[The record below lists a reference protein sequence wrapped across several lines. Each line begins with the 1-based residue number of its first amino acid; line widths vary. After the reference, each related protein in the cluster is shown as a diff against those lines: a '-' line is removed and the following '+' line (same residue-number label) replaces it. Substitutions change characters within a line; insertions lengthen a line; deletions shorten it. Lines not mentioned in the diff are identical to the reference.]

1 MRRLIHLFLGLS
13 MWFFLTSCA
22 LKQAAD
28 QHKERQSRMTATV
41 NAYIGRSVADVAL
54 DRGPPTSTI
63 DMGANKRGF
72 AWETATETPA
82 RAMPAPGVSGIAV
95 ALPPGEETCLVS
107 VIASTTNPS
116 PSLSDWIIESSQ
128 WKGGTC

>member
-13 MWFFLTSCA
+13 MWLFLTSCA

-28 QHKERQSRMTATV
+28 EHQERQSRMTASV
-41 NAYIGRSVADVAL
+41 NAYIGKSVADVAL

-63 DMGANKRGF
+63 DLGANKRGF
-72 AWETATETPA
+72 QWEITTERPE
-82 RAMPAPGVSGIAV
+82 RSVPAPGSPIAV
-95 ALPPGEETCLVS
+95 TLPPSEETCLVS
-107 VIASTTNPS
+107 FVASTSNPS

-128 WKGGTC
+128 WKGGSC